1 MREFYSGVST
11 LLFQITKYYKV
22 DIFKMLKEKKT
33 VSQESCIQ
41 QNGPSEN
48 EGKVKIF
55 QVNKKW
61 GNLLPLDL
69 ACEKC

>member
-22 DIFKMLKEKKT
+22 DIFKTLKEKKT

-55 QVNKKW
+55 QVNKK
-61 GNLLPLDL
+61 
-69 ACEKC
+69 